1 VKNFAARIEFPM
13 PARLAFFAAPRLPAI
28 VERIS
33 SAAKEPK
40 QP

>member
-13 PARLAFFAAPRLPAI
+13 PACLAFLAPARLPAV

-33 SAAKEPK
+33 STAKEPK